1 MKNQFRKFL
10 TIISLSLIISS
21 CRDTII
27 ETYMANV
34 PVYMSYEEFRNSI
47 AVEESRDLQ
56 SPGKIY
62 FYDNYLFVNEYLKG
76 IHVIDN
82 SNPSIPV
89 NLTFISIPGNVDI
102 AVKDDVL
109 YADSFVDLVSI
120 DISNIENIQ
129 ELTRLEDVFPYTLP
143 PFDEN
148 YRVDD
153 VNYETGIV
161 VDWELKKV
169 TREVEQR
176 VYPMYYAYEDALSSS
191 GTSGNAAGV
200 SSFGIG
206 GSMARFSIIEDFLYA
221 IDNYYLNIIDIDD
234 IQKISILKKVDVS
247 WNIETIFPYNNTLFI
262 GSQNGMIIYD
272 ITDPANP
279 SFISD
284 YWHVTS
290 CDPVVVDDTLAYVT
304 LRSGNLCGETNDQ
317 LDVINI
323 SNLLSPSLV
332 KSYAME
338 NPYGLGIDNNTLF
351 VCDGNA
357 GLKIFDTEDIM
368 NISENQIAEFP
379 SIQAFDVI
387 PVNDLLMLIGEDGL
401 YQYDYSDLENIRL
414 ISSISISN

>member
-1 MKNQFRKFL
+1 MKNQFKLFL
-10 TIISLSLIISS
+10 TVISLSLIISS

-34 PVYMSYEEFRNSI
+34 PVYMTYDEFRSSI
-47 AVEESRDLQ
+47 AVEVAQDLQ
-56 SPGKIY
+56 NPGKIY
-62 FYDNYLFVNEYLKG
+62 FYKNYLFVNEYLKG

-82 SNPSIPV
+82 STPSTPV

-102 AVKDDVL
+102 AVKDDIL
-109 YADSFVDLVSI
+109 YADSFIDLVSL

-129 ELTRLEDVFPYTLP
+129 EVDRLESIFPYTLP

-148 YRVDD
+148 YRIDD
-153 VNYETGIV
+153 VDYEKGIV
-161 VDWELKKV
+161 IDWELKEV
-169 TREVEQR
+169 TREVQRR

-191 GTSGNAAGV
+191 GTSGNAVGA
-200 SSFGIG
+200 SSFGVG
-206 GSMARFSIIEDFLYA
+206 GSMARFSIIEDYLYA
-221 IDNYYLNIIDIDD
+221 IDNYYLNIIDIND
-234 IQKISILKKVDVS
+234 IQNMSILKKINVS

-272 ITDPANP
+272 ITDSANP

-284 YWHVTS
+284 YWHITS

-323 SNLLSPSLV
+323 SDLSNPSLV
-332 KSYAME
+332 RSYAME
-338 NPYGLGIDNNTLF
+338 NPYGLGIDNKTLF

-357 GLKIFDTEDIM
+357 GLKIFDADDVM
-368 NISENQIAEFP
+368 KISENQIAEFP

-387 PVNDLLMLIGEDGL
+387 PVNNLLMLIGKDGL
-401 YQYDYSDLENIRL
+401 YQYDYSDLKNIRL
-414 ISSISISN
+414 VSSVTISN